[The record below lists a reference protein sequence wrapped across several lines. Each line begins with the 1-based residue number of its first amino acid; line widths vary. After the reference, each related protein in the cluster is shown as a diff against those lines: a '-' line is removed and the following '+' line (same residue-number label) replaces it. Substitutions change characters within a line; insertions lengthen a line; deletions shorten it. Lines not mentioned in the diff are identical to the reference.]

1 MTYPTTAAESVAL
14 VDVLDPAAVGATAT
28 TGGSIQFGASSG
40 AYASQAVA
48 ILSIGACNGTV
59 DFELRQATDT
69 AFGTEKEIT
78 GKAITQL
85 TASDD
90 NEQAIINL
98 DASELDT
105 ANGYDTWRWKA
116 TTGGDTNVLSVVVL
130 ATDASYGPASDYN
143 VATVATGSFIK

>member
-14 VDVLDPAAVGATAT
+14 VDVLDPAAVAAAT
-28 TGGSIQFGASSG
+28 TNGGAIQFGASSG
-40 AYASQAVA
+40 AFASQAIA
-48 ILSIGACNGTV
+48 ILIVGACNGTV
-59 DFELRQATDT
+59 DFKLEQATDT
-69 AFGTEKEIT
+69 TFGTKKDIT

-98 DASELDT
+98 DSSELDT
-105 ANGYDTWRWKA
+105 ANGYDTWRWVA
-116 TTGGDTNVLSVVVL
+116 TTAGDTNVLSAVVL
-130 ATDASYGPASDYN
+130 ATDASYGPSSDYN